1 MLVWGTIM
9 SLMCLVNSYHGLL
22 VYANT
27 RPSPILSLIL
37 ISARFFL
44 GVAEGG
50 LLPGLT
56 YYLSLWYPR
65 QMQSKRLGVF
75 ITAAATAG
83 AFGGILAYAINHLD
97 G

>member
-1 MLVWGTIM
+1 MLGQQLPRTSRV
-9 SLMCLVNSYHGLL
+9 CNPRH
-22 VYANT
+22 
-27 RPSPILSLIL
+27 SPIELLIL
-37 ISARFFL
+37 SRARFFL

-65 QMQSKRLGVF
+65 QMQSKRIGLF
-75 ITAAATAG
+75 AAAAAVAG
-83 AFGGILAYAINHLD
+83 AFGGILAYGIRHLD

>member
-1 MLVWGTIM
+1 MYAIHVIHL
-9 SLMCLVNSYHGLL
+9 SCHSYPLC
-22 VYANT
+22 
-27 RPSPILSLIL
+27 
-37 ISARFFL
+37 SARFFL

-65 QMQSKRLGVF
+65 QMQAKRIGIF
-75 ITAAATAG
+75 ATAAALAG
-83 AFGGILAYAINHLD
+83 AFAGILAYGIRHLD

>member
-1 MLVWGTIM
+1 M
-9 SLMCLVNSYHGLL
+9 Y
-22 VYANT
+22 Y
-27 RPSPILSLIL
+27 
-37 ISARFFL
+37 SARFFL

-65 QMQSKRLGVF
+65 QMQAKRIGIF
-75 ITAAATAG
+75 ATAAALAG
-83 AFGGILAYAINHLD
+83 AFAGILAYGIRHLD

>member
-1 MLVWGTIM
+1 MYEM
-9 SLMCLVNSYHGLL
+9 NLL
-22 VYANT
+22 
-27 RPSPILSLIL
+27 RHLSDFSLIL
-37 ISARFFL
+37 SSARFFL

-65 QMQSKRLGVF
+65 QMQSKRIGVF
-75 ITAAATAG
+75 ITAAAVAG
-83 AFGGILAYAINHLD
+83 AFGGILAYGIQHLE